1 MDLSGPTPRY
11 ASFSTVDKSKFFL
24 WGGREPEGLNSPN
37 ALLYYFDFCNEEWNH
52 RYLIGLLPPGLKFGS
67 CARNGNL
74 LYVYG
79 GEDEDGYYT
88 GSLFEI
94 NIETAESTK
103 LSTTS
108 TTTPLEKNDSGMV
121 IYKGKVI
128 LFGGKPM
135 TPGSQD
141 SDQRT
146 NELHSYDIPTG
157 MEQLS
162 VKIACI
168 KMCKIL
174 HKYIRNNWVR
184 EASINENR
192 DTTHGQLLDV
202 VALHTVKP
210 VILEEII
217 FNVVSNWRKNVFNGF
232 FN

>member
-1 MDLSGPTPRY
+1 MDLSKPTPRY

-24 WGGREPEGLNSPN
+24 WGGRELEGLNSPK
-37 ALLYYFDFCNEEWNH
+37 ALLYYFDFCNEEWNR
-52 RYLIGLLPPGLKFGS
+52 RYLIGLLPPGFNFGS
-67 CARNGNL
+67 CARNGNF

-94 NIETAESTK
+94 NIETASSTK

-108 TTTPLEKNDSGMV
+108 TITPLEKNDSGMV

-128 LFGGKPM
+128 LFGGK
-135 TPGSQD
+135 SQD
-141 SDQRT
+141 PDRRT

-168 KMCKIL
+168 KMYKIL
-174 HKYIRNNWVR
+174 HMYIRNNWVS
-184 EASINENR
+184 EASINEFNLEPR
-192 DTTHGQLLDV
+192 YHPW
-202 VALHTVKP
+202 TVIRCSSTPYCKNGNFGSNYIQRC
-210 VILEEII
+210 VKLEGKC
-217 FNVVSNWRKNVFNGF
+217 V
-232 FN
+232 